1 MDKTSS
7 ISSVENRVYLIRSF
21 EFDLSLQAQDT
32 LDAFSSLSQAQMFSQ
47 LGGNA
52 GNADK
57 WVWETLSGKE
67 PEEVEDAI
75 KTAEKEIHA
84 DLYPV
89 VRRILIGRNEPMAKP
104 KTSVFQGTP
113 PLRLK
118 SGVIST
124 QFLLPLEQGSVR
136 RLENQ
141 APDYAKAKHIPLKLH
156 DFRVYLIGRGF
167 GLLVW
172 EFAFV
177 NPFVKDQESTVPAE
191 VICEGT
197 TLLCRAYEGCAN
209 LIPVKLE
216 KRKSAVTLK
225 TGQAV
230 QLNGQYQLIAEEE
243 TNLAKSGLMLNDCA
257 QGQSGLAAFTHPIG
271 GHDIRDW
278 MEAMIP
284 SEASIHKIHGNHVH
298 QRLFSYTV
306 VQVPD
311 LISNAEAT
319 TLSYRLAHKY
329 TSDYEIPEED
339 IGASTIRPFNNIVHA
354 MATQGG
360 AVVVRDNGT
369 GFIRQFVTFAA
380 KTTYL
385 PLTLLAYHEY
395 LSLRALTEYD
405 LHPTTS
411 KHLHDELE
419 ENLINFQKEISDF
432 RLHYR
437 FSHVSDLSN
446 HNRVFHQWRNILKL
460 DEMLLELTQDA
471 TESER
476 VLNSIRQHRQ
486 EKDRFLFSA
495 VSALAIFLL
504 LGDLAEL
511 ITKLFVLPPVKTAH
525 LFEKF
530 SDLLDKPAGTSAF
543 NVALNNFREELSAYI
558 DRLHT
563 AHQVEEA
570 LFFLALIILAFA
582 VRFVLRHRKSPI
594 GIE

>member
-7 ISSVENRVYLIRSF
+7 ITTVENRVYLIRSF
-21 EFDLSLQAQDT
+21 EFDLSQQAQDT
-32 LDAFSSLSQAQMFSQ
+32 LDGFSSLSQAQMFSQ
-47 LGGNA
+47 LDGNA

-67 PEEVEDAI
+67 PVEKEDAI

-89 VRRILIGRNEPMAKP
+89 VRRILIGRNEPKAKP
-104 KTSVFQGTP
+104 KNSVFQGTP

-118 SGVIST
+118 SGVIGT
-124 QFLLPLEQGSVR
+124 QFLLPLEQASVR
-136 RLENQ
+136 RLEKQ
-141 APDYAKAKHIPLKLH
+141 APDFAKAKHITLKLQ
-156 DFRVYLIGRGF
+156 DVRVYLIGTGI
-167 GLLVW
+167 GLQVW

-177 NPFVKDQESTVPAE
+177 NPFIKDQETILPAE

-216 KRKSAVTLK
+216 NRKSAVTLK

-230 QLNGQYQLIAEEE
+230 QLDGQYQLIPEDEK
-243 TNLAKSGLMLNDCA
+243 NPVKSGLMLSDCA
-257 QGQSGLAAFTHPIG
+257 QGQSGLVAFTHPVG
-271 GHDIRDW
+271 GHAVRDW
-278 MEAMIP
+278 MEAMLP
-284 SEASIHKIHGNHVH
+284 SQASIHKIHGNHVH

-311 LISNAEAT
+311 LVSNAEAT
-319 TLSYRLAHKY
+319 TLAYRLAHKY
-329 TSDYEIPEED
+329 TSDYEIPEENID
-339 IGASTIRPFNNIVHA
+339 ASTIRPFNNIVHA
-354 MATQGG
+354 MATQVG

-395 LSLRALTEYD
+395 LSLRALTECD
-405 LHPTTS
+405 LHPTTA

-419 ENLINFQKEISDF
+419 ENLINFQKEIADF

-446 HNRVFHQWRNILKL
+446 HNRIFRQWRDSLKL

-486 EKDRFLFSA
+486 EKDRLLFSA
-495 VSALAIFLL
+495 VSVLAIFLL

-511 ITKLFVLPPVKTAH
+511 ITKLFVLPPVKMAH

-530 SDLLDKPAGTSAF
+530 SDLLDKPYGTSAF
-543 NVALNNFREELSAYI
+543 NAALNNFREELFAYI
-558 DRLHT
+558 EGLHT
-563 AHQVEEA
+563 VHQWEEG
-570 LFFLALIILAFA
+570 FFVLALIILAFA
-582 VRFVLRHRKSPI
+582 LGFVLRHRKSPI
-594 GIE
+594 GVE

>member
-1 MDKTSS
+1 MDKTPS

-21 EFDLSLQAQDT
+21 EFDLSRQAQDT
-32 LDAFSSLSQAQMFSQ
+32 LDSFSSLSQAQMFSR
-47 LGGNA
+47 LDCKTGNT
-52 GNADK
+52 DK

-67 PEEVEDAI
+67 PDEVEDAI

-89 VRRILIGRNEPMAKP
+89 VRRILIGRNGP
-104 KTSVFQGTP
+104 TSKLKSNVFHGTP
-113 PLRLK
+113 PLRLR
-118 SGVIST
+118 SGVISA
-124 QFLLPLEQGSVR
+124 QFLLPLEQASVR

-141 APDYAKAKHIPLKLH
+141 APDFAKAKHIPLKLH
-156 DFRVYLIGRGF
+156 DVKVYLIGTGI
-167 GLLVW
+167 GLQVW
-172 EFAFV
+172 EFEFV
-177 NPFVKDQESTVPAE
+177 NPFVKDREATVPAE

-216 KRKSAVTLK
+216 NRKSAVTLK

-230 QLNGQYQLIAEEE
+230 QLNGQYQLITEED
-243 TNLAKSGLMLNDCA
+243 TNLEKSGLMLSDCV
-257 QGQSGLAAFTHPIG
+257 QGQPGVVAFKHPVG
-271 GHDIRDW
+271 SHDIRAW

-284 SEASIHKIHGNHVH
+284 SQASINKIHGNHVH

-311 LISNAEAT
+311 LVSNVEAKK
-319 TLSYRLAHKY
+319 LSYRLAHKY
-329 TSDYEIPEED
+329 TSDYEVPEED
-339 IGASTIRPFNNIVHA
+339 LDSSTIRPFNNIVHA

-395 LSLRALTEYD
+395 LTLRALTEDD

-411 KHLHDELE
+411 KHFNDELE
-419 ENLINFQKEISDF
+419 ENLILFQEEITDF

-437 FSHVSDLSN
+437 FSHISDLSN
-446 HNRVFHQWRNILKL
+446 HNRVFRKWRDILKL
-460 DEMLLELTQDA
+460 DEMLQELTQDA

-511 ITKLFVLPPVKTAH
+511 ITKLFVLPPVKMAH
-525 LFEKF
+525 LLEKF
-530 SDLLDKPAGTSAF
+530 SDLVGKSAGTSAY
-543 NVALNNFREELSAYI
+543 NVALANLREELTADI
-558 DRLHT
+558 ELLHT
-563 AHQVEEA
+563 VHQWEEVF
-570 LFFLALIILAFA
+570 FFLALILLVFA
-582 VRFVLRHRKSPI
+582 LGFVLRHHKSPI
-594 GIE
+594 GVE